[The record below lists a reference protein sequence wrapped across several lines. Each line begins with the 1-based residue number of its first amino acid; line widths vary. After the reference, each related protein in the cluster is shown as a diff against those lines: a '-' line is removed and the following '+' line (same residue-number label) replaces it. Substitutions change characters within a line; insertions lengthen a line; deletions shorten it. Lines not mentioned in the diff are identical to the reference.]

1 MNVLNLANTANAKTD
16 MRRLRSQLISN
27 YTREDAERFLHA
39 VRNFRIQRA
48 ITLKYV
54 LAFSCGI
61 FAAAAVA
68 NANKLLTGRHP
79 SILLVLAL
87 GVAALAVAV
96 SAHTMW
102 RNRRDGRFENTLIA
116 GDRELRT
123 TDDEGNP

>member
-1 MNVLNLANTANAKTD
+1 MNVFNLANTANAKTD

-48 ITLKYV
+48 IALRYV

-68 NANKLLTGRHP
+68 NANDLLTGRHP

-96 SAHTMW
+96 SAATMW
-102 RNRRDGRFENTLIA
+102 RNRRDGRFENSLIA
-116 GDRELRT
+116 GDRELRAA
-123 TDDEGNP
+123 DDEGKP

>member
-1 MNVLNLANTANAKTD
+1 MNVFNLANTANAKTE

-27 YTREDAERFLHA
+27 YTREDAERLLHA

-48 ITLKYV
+48 ITIKYV

-61 FAAAAVA
+61 FAVVAFA
-68 NANKLLTGRHP
+68 NANALLTGRHP
-79 SILLVLAL
+79 SNFLVVAL

-96 SAHTMW
+96 SAQTMW
-102 RNRRDGRFENTLIA
+102 RNRRDGRFENSLIA